1 MNIAL
6 TGASGFLGSAVVRA
20 LLEKGHALSALGRS
34 RGALPPAVAFYPWN
48 AMSGVP
54 GREALEGAQAV
65 VHLAGEPVAQ
75 RWNAEVKRRIRNSRV
90 IGTRNL
96 VSALL
101 SMESPPEVL
110 VSASA
115 VGIYGSRGDEA
126 LSEDSPP
133 GSGFLAEV
141 CKEWEAE
148 AQRAAQAGI
157 RVVALRIGVVLGR
170 GGGALKAMLPVFR
183 MGLGGP
189 LGGGNQWMPWIH
201 LNDITGLILHAI
213 GTRAVNGPLNATAP
227 SPVTNRDFT
236 RTLGRVLRR
245 PAFLPVP
252 EFAIRLLYGEMA
264 SVVLASQRVL
274 PQKAIASGYRFR
286 FESLEEAL
294 RDVLPAG

>member
-20 LLEKGHALSALGRS
+20 LLEDGHTLSALGRS
-34 RGALPPAVAFYPWN
+34 RGALPPAVAFHQWN

-54 GREALEGAQAV
+54 AREAREGAQAV
-65 VHLAGEPVAQ
+65 IHLAGEPVAQ
-75 RWNAEVKRRIRNSRV
+75 RWNAEVKRRIRDSRV
-90 IGTRNL
+90 TGTRNL
-96 VSALL
+96 VSGLL
-101 SMESPPEVL
+101 AVEKPPEVL

-133 GSGFLAEV
+133 GAGFLAEV
-141 CKEWEAE
+141 CQEWEAE
-148 AQRAAQAGI
+148 AQRASQAGI
-157 RVVALRIGVVLGR
+157 RVVALRIGIVLGR
-170 GGGALKAMLPVFR
+170 GGGALKAMLPPFR

-189 LGGGNQWMPWIH
+189 LGAGNQWMPWIH
-201 LNDITGLILHAI
+201 LEDITGLIRHAI
-213 GTRAVNGPLNATAP
+213 ETRTLNGPLNATAP
-227 SPVTNRDFT
+227 APVTNREFT

-245 PAFLPVP
+245 PAFMPVP

-274 PQKAIASGYRFR
+274 PQKALASGYRFR
-286 FESLEEAL
+286 FENLEEAL
-294 RDVLPAG
+294 RDVLLA